1 MTVHTGHQHT
11 TASCAWEQAD
21 MCADNRPGHSVH
33 LLQLRLAAATTTKWR
48 DAIVVSIAASG
59 WIELAPLNGGAIVH
73 VWNHE
78 DLTTELQPGT
88 PVALHTLYNVLT
100 AGRRRVSVLVGQQT
114 ERLAG

>member
-33 LLQLRLAAATTTKWR
+33 VLQLRLAAATTSKWL
-48 DAIVVSIAASG
+48 DAIVTSVHADG
-59 WIELAPLNGGAIVH
+59 WIELAPLGGGSARR

-78 DLTTELQPGT
+78 DLTRTLSAGD

-100 AGRRRVSVLVGQQT
+100 AGRRRVNVLVS
-114 ERLAG
+114 A